1 MASLS
6 SPCATGCIQSPL
18 TQDHG
23 RGRSVRAGRPWGL
36 GLGTGGTGWRQEFPS
51 PPAALTGGLDVVS
64 PGPRFLLFNVS

>member
-6 SPCATGCIQSPL
+6 SPCATGRIQSPL
-18 TQDHG
+18 TQDRG

-36 GLGTGGTGWRQEFPS
+36 GLGAGGTGWRQEFPS
-51 PPAALTGGLDVVS
+51 LPAALMGGLGVVS